1 MIEVEIRAKLNNFEE
16 IKKKLEN
23 LGAKFLKKEKQIDKI
38 FGHSMFLDS
47 KNMIIEGG
55 IVPRIRQK
63 AEDIILEF
71 KEICREGAGFEIK
84 SSLTNISL
92 GIKFLTKMGFK
103 EAFTVSKER
112 TEYSLEELTICL
124 DSVEG
129 LGDFIEIEKMIA
141 IEEEKENAKK
151 QCFDLLNKIA
161 QDSLIE
167 SRKYGDLIQEK
178 INKGE
183 KI

>member
-1 MIEVEIRAKLNNFEE
+1 MIEVEIRAKVNNFEE

-23 LGAKFLKKEKQIDKI
+23 LGAKFLKREKQVDKI
-38 FGHSMFLDS
+38 FGHPMFLDS
-47 KNMIIEGG
+47 ENMIIEGG

-71 KEICREGAGFEIK
+71 KEICREGAGFEIS

-103 EAFTVSKER
+103 EAFTISKER
-112 TEYSLEELTICL
+112 IEYSLEELTICF

-129 LGDFIEIEKMIA
+129 LGDFIEIEKMIT
-141 IEEEKENAKK
+141 IEDEKENAKK
-151 QCFDLLNKIA
+151 QCIDLLGRIA
-161 QDSLIE
+161 PNFVLE
-167 SRKYGDLIQEK
+167 PRKYGDLIQEK